1 MECSSIQ
8 YIKLA
13 LKSDIIHQ
21 HTFSG
26 RFILPV
32 IAGERVLSSDTA
44 WNVIRSTSP
53 TDRVTVPLVYRLLC
67 TSMVNCQ
74 HVRAEQTF
82 DNQSKVVDQ

>member
-1 MECSSIQ
+1 MKSSNVIVYTFSTHTLFVNEILMECSSIQ

-44 WNVIRSTSP
+44 
-53 TDRVTVPLVYRLLC
+53 
-67 TSMVNCQ
+67 
-74 HVRAEQTF
+74 
-82 DNQSKVVDQ
+82 